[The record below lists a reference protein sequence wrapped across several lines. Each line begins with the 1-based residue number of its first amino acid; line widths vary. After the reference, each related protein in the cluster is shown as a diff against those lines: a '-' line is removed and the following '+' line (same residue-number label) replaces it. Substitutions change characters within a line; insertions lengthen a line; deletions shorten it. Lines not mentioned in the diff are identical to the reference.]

1 MRLFGIGLVAAVPL
15 LFFHWQAMEIRK
27 ALRWRKGLLLLIRAM
42 EFQIQHFDREQT
54 EIFSAFGDKALEDLG
69 FLPALRL
76 ETKRAPC
83 GAFGRVMADF
93 LPKFSY
99 SAETGEVLLALGEHF
114 GLQAKQDQLRELSE
128 VADLLDGEREQ
139 ELSDVQNRI
148 KILEMVGLSAS
159 LGIWIL
165 LI

>member
-99 SAETGEVLLALGEHF
+99 SAETGEVLFPAVKEFLKDIRPDE
-114 GLQAKQDQLRELSE
+114 
-128 VADLLDGEREQ
+128 
-139 ELSDVQNRI
+139 
-148 KILEMVGLSAS
+148 
-159 LGIWIL
+159 GIFIRP
-165 LI
+165 IPGFFEDEK